1 VKLPN
6 GERAHVSLSRLTGY
20 LLNPAHPLGKHKAR
34 VFASAL
40 GLDASGAGEL
50 RTWLLSLAASG
61 ETHAGLVDQYG
72 QRFIITGK
80 MLYKGRE
87 ALVRTA
93 WIVRAERIEPEF
105 LTALVE

>member
-6 GERAHVSLSRLTGY
+6 GDRAHVSLSRLTDY
-20 LLNPAHPLGKHKAR
+20 LLNPQHATGKHKAR

-40 GLDASGAGEL
+40 GLDASGAEDL
-50 RTWLLSLAASG
+50 RTWLQEQAANG
-61 ETHAGLVDQYG
+61 DAEAGLSDVYG
-72 QRFIITGK
+72 ERFVISGK

-87 ALVRTA
+87 ALIRTA
-93 WIVRAERIEPEF
+93 WIVRPDGAEPEF